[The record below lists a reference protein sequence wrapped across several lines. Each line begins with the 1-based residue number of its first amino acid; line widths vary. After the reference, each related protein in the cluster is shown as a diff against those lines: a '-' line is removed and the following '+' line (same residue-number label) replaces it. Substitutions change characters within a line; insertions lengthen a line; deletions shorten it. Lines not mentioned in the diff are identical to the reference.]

1 MPNDN
6 NSSNDN
12 NNIDNIIREIYET
25 LESRRDN
32 PIDSYTSNIMKNSD
46 KLAEDKILEKIGEET
61 AEVLIASKNNENLIH
76 ESVDLIFHTLLL
88 LVYKKI
94 PLDELLEEF
103 KKRHK

>member
-1 MPNDN
+1 MKIM
-6 NSSNDN
+6 SNDN
-12 NNIDNIIREIYET
+12 NNIDKIIREIYET

-76 ESVDLIFHTLLL
+76 ESADLIFHTLLL

-94 PLDELLEEF
+94 PLDELLYEF
-103 KKRHK
+103 EKRHK

>member
-1 MPNDN
+1 M
-6 NSSNDN
+6 SNDN
-12 NNIDNIIREIYET
+12 NNIDKIIREIYET

-76 ESVDLIFHTLLL
+76 ESADLIFHTLLL

-94 PLDELLEEF
+94 PLDELLYEF
-103 KKRHK
+103 EKRHK